1 MGDSG
6 PGGLDTDED
15 MWRFRLSRDLHSLVV
30 GRRGR
35 DLPFRPRHTA
45 LAGCAG
51 LDPDVNL

>member
-6 PGGLDTDED
+6 PGRLDTDED